1 MGSVILTA
9 KLIAGYDAVGERN
22 LGQDDP
28 GAAGVLDLD
37 PGPETGTGPPGY
49 PAGRTPVGGH
59 ARYAAVELAAAVQA
73 VRAQEDAAARS
84 VRLPALASR

>member
-37 PGPETGTGPPGY
+37 PGPETVPAPRVIQRAGLRWAAMPGTRQWSWPPQSR
-49 PAGRTPVGGH
+49 PS
-59 ARYAAVELAAAVQA
+59 E
-73 VRAQEDAAARS
+73 RS
-84 VRLPALASR
+84 RMQLPGASVSLL